1 MSNRV
6 MKIYSKGKQ
15 KLELN
20 VTPGHFA
27 TANSHVNYFIDLS
40 YLKTSSVGAKAA
52 AKAMSEAY
60 SIDTDIQTIVCIDYC
75 EIIGTYLA
83 QELIEK
89 ISIDPQKELF
99 IISPKFNSNGQTIFD
114 ETLLPQIKNHNI
126 LLLTA
131 TTTTGTTIRR
141 VFEYIDYHGGKV
153 MGISAIFSAIDSIN
167 NISINSLFNL
177 NDIPDYQTY
186 FYHECPYCKKKIPL
200 DGIINFSGSKF

>member
-6 MKIYSKGKQ
+6 MKIYSQGKQ

-27 TANSHVNYFIDLS
+27 TTNSHVNYYIDLS

-52 AKAMSEAY
+52 AKAMAEAY
-60 SIDTDIQTIVCIDYC
+60 DINSNIQTIVCIDYS

-89 ISIDPQKELF
+89 VSINPEKEIF
-99 IISPKFNSNGQTIFD
+99 IISPKFNPNGQTIFD
-114 ETLLPQIKNHNI
+114 ANLLPQIKNHNI

-153 MGISAIFSAIDSIN
+153 CGISAIFSAIKTIN
-167 NISINSLFNL
+167 NISINSIFNL
-177 NDIPDYQTY
+177 RDIPKYQTY
-186 FYHECPYCKKKIPL
+186 FYHECPYCKKNTPL
-200 DGIINFSGSKF
+200 DGIINFSSSKF